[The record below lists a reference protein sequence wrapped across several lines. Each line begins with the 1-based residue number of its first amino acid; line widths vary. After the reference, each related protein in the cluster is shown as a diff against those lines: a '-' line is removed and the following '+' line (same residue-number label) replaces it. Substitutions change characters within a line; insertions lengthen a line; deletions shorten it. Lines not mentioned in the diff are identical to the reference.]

1 MYYKS
6 REMRAE
12 FLRRVKE
19 EAIDFPD
26 YEVIDSP
33 QPELYKFIFPF
44 KEVPRVF
51 FDGILLPIEMP
62 KEMWITDTTFRDGQQ
77 AREPYTVEQIVK
89 LYEFLHELGGPH
101 GKVKT
106 TEFFLYTEKD
116 REAVRRVKE
125 LGYEHPT
132 PTGWIRA
139 KKEEL
144 TLVKEAGL
152 EETGILASISDYH
165 IYFKFKSSRRRV
177 IEKYLSVVEE
187 ALKMDIIPRVHLEDI
202 TRANIFEVV
211 VPFVKKLMR
220 LSERYGLPVKVRY
233 PDTLGV
239 GVPIVEA
246 ALPRSIPKLTWVLR
260 HVCGVPSEWLEFHGH
275 NDFHLGLANATSAWL
290 YGASLNNGTLL
301 GIGERAGNVP
311 IEALVFI
318 YAQLKH
324 GFDGMNPKVITEI
337 AKYYREELGYEV
349 PPYYPI
355 VGRNFA
361 VTRAG
366 IHADGLL
373 KNPETY
379 LPFDTEGILG
389 VKPGVAI
396 TPYAGLAG
404 IVYWINKT
412 FDLKDGEQISK
423 KDPRVQEIYKDV
435 MKQFEHGR
443 LTALSD
449 VEMLA
454 LVYKH
459 APELIHKYWDR
470 LPDDLKAKVLNFV
483 KRDQA

>member
-1 MYYKS
+1 
-6 REMRAE
+6 MRYLHELRTE
-12 FLRRVKE
+12 FLRKIRSE
-19 EAIDFPD
+19 SLDLPD

-33 QPELYKFIFPF
+33 EPQLYKFIFPF
-44 KEVPRVF
+44 KEVPRIF
-51 FDGILLPIEMP
+51 FDGIILPTELPDQI
-62 KEMWITDTTFRDGQQ
+62 WITDTTFRDGQQ
-77 AREPYTVEQIVK
+77 AREPYTVEQIVR
-89 LYEFLHELGGPH
+89 LYEYLHKLGGPQ
-101 GKVKT
+101 GKIRT

-125 LGYEHPT
+125 LGYEYPI

-144 TLVKEAGL
+144 RLVKEAGL

-165 IYFKFKSSRRRV
+165 IYFKFKSSRAKI

-187 ALKMDIIPRVHLEDI
+187 ALKMNIIPRVHLEDI

-211 VPFVKKLMR
+211 VPFVRKLMK

-239 GVPIVEA
+239 GVPIAEA

-275 NDFHLGLANATSAWL
+275 NDFHLGVANAMSAWL
-290 YGASLNNGTLL
+290 YGAGLNNGTLL

-311 IEALVFI
+311 IEAMVFI

-337 AKYYREELGYEV
+337 AEYYRRELGYEV
-349 PPYYPI
+349 PPYYPL

-361 VTRAG
+361 TTRAG

-412 FDLKDGEQISK
+412 FDLKGEEAVSK
-423 KDPRVQEIYKDV
+423 KDPRVHEIYKDV

-449 VEMLA
+449 SEMLA
-454 LVYKH
+454 LVMKH
-459 APELIHKYWDR
+459 MPDLVRKHWDK
-470 LPDDLKAKVLNFV
+470 LPDYLKV
-483 KRDQA
+483 KFMKP